1 MNSHR
6 ICHILCRFNDLGSI
20 VKSKEGSNIKHP
32 TIMRR
37 FVFTPLVWTYNVNV
51 LSFENDAEFY
61 DIINLII
68 TTVSAWLDKSCLN
81 YG

>member
-6 ICHILCRFNDLGSI
+6 IGHILYRFNDLGSI
-20 VKSKEGSNIKHP
+20 AKA
-32 TIMRR
+32 
-37 FVFTPLVWTYNVNV
+37 FVFTPLVSTYNVNV

-68 TTVSAWLDKSCLN
+68 TTVSLWLDKSCLN

>member
-20 VKSKEGSNIKHP
+20 VKSKE
-32 TIMRR
+32 IMRR

-51 LSFENDAEFY
+51 LSFENDTEFY

-68 TTVSAWLDKSCLN
+68 TTVSPWLDKSCLN